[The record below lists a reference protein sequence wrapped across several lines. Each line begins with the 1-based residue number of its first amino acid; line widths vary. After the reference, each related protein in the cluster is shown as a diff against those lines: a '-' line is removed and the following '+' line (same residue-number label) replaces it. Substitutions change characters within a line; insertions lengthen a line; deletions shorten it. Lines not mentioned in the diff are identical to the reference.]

1 MKINKILILASAA
14 LLGACQVT
22 TPTNSEDTSLDLAQ
36 TLSFDSS
43 VEVGKLENGLSYYIA
58 ENTNPESRVYVRL
71 VVNAGSMN
79 EDDDQRGVAHIVE
92 HMAFNGTEH
101 YPGNDVIK
109 VLEEAGMKF
118 GVDINAFTD
127 FENTV
132 YTLNLPS
139 NDPETLELVMG
150 ILSDWASNV
159 TMLKGDLDA
168 ERGIVLEEWR
178 ARLGP
183 MLRLGDKKSA
193 IEMAGSRYVTRDPIG
208 DPQTIQNVSKYRVA
222 DFYNRW
228 YRPDNMSVVV
238 VGDVQTEQVK
248 QLITQKMGDANV
260 PESELEKID
269 YSIPLVDGWRSE
281 VVSEE
286 GYSSP
291 SVEVSF
297 FSTFEPDLSFARYEQ
312 DLAHQIATRL
322 LNVRLQRWEQDED
335 NVVNAAN
342 FYSSN
347 VGRETTQAVFSLQLV
362 EGEYQE
368 ATEGLF
374 QFVAQLAQYGF
385 SEAEVN
391 GEISRLQGVIE
402 RGQDKKN
409 YSIDLAG
416 DLMVAA
422 ASGQILVS
430 KDQAYEL
437 NKYFL
442 DRITLQQVNE
452 AFLDIIEPKSRLVL
466 LTQPTDKRKPK
477 LASEWVESEWQ
488 MSMHTKQQPWVVD
501 DSNAVLPVVDPKP
514 GTLKQEKKWAEH
526 RITEYRLSNGS
537 KLVYRYS
544 DSNPGQVHFKALTE
558 GGLRSIPQSDYQ
570 ALRAAVSLVDDTGVG
585 EVSQA
590 DIQTIFRGNPVVMST
605 LVGDYQQGFSGWAKT
620 DSFEKMLKLFHL
632 KLASSPVSEK
642 SLKEYQVEMEQR
654 LNGSQFDGADRFVR
668 KVSELRFP
676 GIPTVYSDNGEQAPS
691 YTTEKLSD
699 VYQTYIAGKTDYTYF
714 VVGDISANE
723 LEQLAA
729 RYLSSIEVKEP
740 KRTFYDVKASSPM
753 VRYSTADSKEPR
765 AEVEIYLTQDSQWR
779 PDNAYYLELSG
790 ELVQEQLRLK
800 LREQASGV
808 YGVASWFWQDVHNPQ
823 AEGRILFTCAPE
835 RVDELI
841 SLTHSVLSFVA
852 KQGADE
858 QVLENK
864 LVQRD
869 DQIDRYLRSDLGM
882 LNAMEQS
889 YLLTDSPRL
898 IQAQSRANSEGN
910 KAKVDLIMRQF
921 LSEAERFEAVLLPEV
936 SAKTK

>member
-43 VEVGKLENGLSYYIA
+43 VEVGKLDNGLSYYIA

-79 EDDDQRGVAHIVE
+79 EGDDQRGVAHIVE

-139 NDPETLELVMG
+139 NDPETLELVMD

-193 IEMAGSRYVTRDPIG
+193 LEMAGSRYVTRDPIG
-208 DPQTIQNVSKYRVA
+208 DPHTIQNVSKYRVA

-238 VGDVQTEQVK
+238 VGDVKTEQVK
-248 QLITQKMGDANV
+248 QLITQKMGDANA

-297 FSTFEPDLSFARYEQ
+297 FSTFEPDLSYARYQQ

-322 LNVRLQRWEQDED
+322 INVRLQRWEQDED

-362 EGEYQE
+362 EGEYQQ
-368 ATEGLF
+368 ATQGLF
-374 QFVAQLAQYGF
+374 QFVAQLAQQGF

-437 NKYFL
+437 NMYFL
-442 DRITLQQVNE
+442 DRMTLQQVNE
-452 AFLDIIEPKSRLVL
+452 AFLDIIEPQSRLVL
-466 LTQPTDKRKPK
+466 LTQPTDERKPK

-488 MSMHTKQQPWVVD
+488 MSMRTKQQPWVVD
-501 DSNAVLPVVDPKP
+501 DSNAVLPVVNPKP

-526 RITEYRLSNGS
+526 RIAEYRLSNGS

-558 GGLRSIPQSDYQ
+558 GGLRSIPQSDYE
-570 ALRAAVSLVDDTGVG
+570 ALRTAVSLVDDTGVG

-590 DIQTIFRGNPVVMST
+590 DIQTIFRGNPVVMTT

-691 YTTEKLSD
+691 YTTEKLSE

-714 VVGDISANE
+714 VVGDISTSQIE
-723 LEQLAA
+723 ELAA
-729 RYLSSIEVKEP
+729 RYLSSIEVKEAS
-740 KRTFYDVKASSPM
+740 RSFYDLKAFSPK
-753 VRYSTADSKEPR
+753 VRYSADDSKEPR

-808 YGVASWFWQDVHNPQ
+808 YGVASWFWQDVYSPQ
-823 AEGRILFTCAPE
+823 AEGRIMFTCAPE

-841 SLTHSVLSFVA
+841 SLTHSVLSSVA

-898 IQAQSRANSEGN
+898 IQAQRKANSEAT
-910 KAKVDLIMRQF
+910 KLKVDAIMSQF
-921 LSEAERFEAVLLPEV
+921 LIEAERFEAVLKPKALPL
-936 SAKTK
+936 TQ

>member
-36 TLSFDSS
+36 TLSFDSN
-43 VEVGKLENGLSYYIA
+43 VEVGKIENGLSYYIA

-79 EDDDQRGVAHIVE
+79 EGDDQRGVAHIVE

-139 NDPETLELVMG
+139 NDPETLELVMD

-193 IEMAGSRYVTRDPIG
+193 LEMAGSRYVTRDPIG
-208 DPQTIQNVSKYRVA
+208 DPHTIQNVSKYRVA

-248 QLITQKMGDANV
+248 QLITQKMGDANA

-297 FSTFEPDLSFARYEQ
+297 FSTFEPDLSYARYQQ

-322 LNVRLQRWEQDED
+322 INVRLQRWEQDED

-362 EGEYQE
+362 EGEYQQ
-368 ATEGLF
+368 ATQGLF
-374 QFVAQLAQYGF
+374 QFVAQLAQQGF

-437 NKYFL
+437 NMYFL
-442 DRITLQQVNE
+442 DRMTLQQVNE
-452 AFLDIIEPKSRLVL
+452 AFLDIIEPQSRLVL
-466 LTQPTDKRKPK
+466 LTQPTDERKPK

-488 MSMHTKQQPWVVD
+488 MSMRTKQQPWVVD
-501 DSNAVLPVVDPKP
+501 DSNAVLPVVNPKP

-526 RITEYRLSNGS
+526 RIAEYRLSNGS

-558 GGLRSIPQSDYQ
+558 GGLRSIPQSDYE
-570 ALRAAVSLVDDTGVG
+570 ALRTAVSLVDDTGVG

-590 DIQTIFRGNPVVMST
+590 EIQTIFRGNPVVMTT

-691 YTTEKLSD
+691 YTTEKLSE
-699 VYQTYIAGKTDYTYF
+699 VYQTYIAGETDYTYF
-714 VVGDISANE
+714 VVGDISNSQIE
-723 LEQLAA
+723 ELAA
-729 RYLSSIEVKEP
+729 RYLSSIEVKEAS
-740 KRTFYDVKASSPM
+740 RSFYDLKAFSPK
-753 VRYSTADSKEPR
+753 VRYSADDSKEPR

-808 YGVASWFWQDVHNPQ
+808 YGVASWFWQDVYSPQ
-823 AEGRILFTCAPE
+823 AEGRIMFTCAPE

-841 SLTHSVLSFVA
+841 SLTHSVLRSVA

-898 IQAQSRANSEGN
+898 IQAQRKANSEAT
-910 KAKVDLIMRQF
+910 KLKVDAIMSQF
-921 LSEAERFEAVLLPEV
+921 LIEAERFEAVLKPKALPL
-936 SAKTK
+936 TQ

>member
-22 TPTNSEDTSLDLAQ
+22 TPTNNEDTSLDLAQ

-139 NDPETLELVMG
+139 NDPETLELVMD

-297 FSTFEPDLSFARYEQ
+297 FSTFEPDLSYARYQQ

-430 KDQAYEL
+430 KDQSYEL

-442 DRITLQQVNE
+442 GRITLQQVNE

-477 LASEWVESEWQ
+477 LVSEWVESEWQ
-488 MSMHTKQQPWVVD
+488 MSMRTKQQPWVVD

-544 DSNPGQVHFKALTE
+544 NSNPGQVHFKALTE

-570 ALRAAVSLVDDTGVG
+570 ALRTAVSLVDDTGVG
-585 EVSQA
+585 EVPQA

-808 YGVASWFWQDVHNPQ
+808 YGVASWFWQDVHSPQ
-823 AEGRILFTCAPE
+823 AEGRILFTCAPG

-841 SLTHSVLSFVA
+841 SLTHSVLSSVA

-898 IQAQSRANSEGN
+898 IQAQRRANSEGN

>member
-36 TLSFDSS
+36 TLSFDSN
-43 VEVGKLENGLSYYIA
+43 VEVGKIENGLSYYIA

-79 EDDDQRGVAHIVE
+79 EGDDQRGVAHIVE

-139 NDPETLELVMG
+139 NDPETLELVMD

-193 IEMAGSRYVTRDPIG
+193 LEMAGSRYVTRDPIG
-208 DPQTIQNVSKYRVA
+208 DPHTIQNVSKYRVA

-248 QLITQKMGDANV
+248 QLITQKMGDANA

-297 FSTFEPDLSFARYEQ
+297 FSTFEPDLSYARYQQ

-322 LNVRLQRWEQDED
+322 INVRLQRWEQDED

-362 EGEYQE
+362 EGEYQQ
-368 ATEGLF
+368 ATQGLF
-374 QFVAQLAQYGF
+374 QFVAQLAQQGF

-430 KDQAYEL
+430 KNQAYEL

-442 DRITLQQVNE
+442 DRMTLQQVNE
-452 AFLDIIEPKSRLVL
+452 AFLDIIEPQSRLVL
-466 LTQPTDKRKPK
+466 LTQPTDERKPK

-488 MSMHTKQQPWVVD
+488 MSMRTKQQPWVVD
-501 DSNAVLPVVDPKP
+501 DSNAVLPVVNPKP

-526 RITEYRLSNGS
+526 RIAEYRLSNGS

-558 GGLRSIPQSDYQ
+558 GGLRSIPQSDYE
-570 ALRAAVSLVDDTGVG
+570 ALRTAVSLVDDTGVG

-590 DIQTIFRGNPVVMST
+590 EIQTIFRGNPVVMTT

-714 VVGDISANE
+714 VVGDISTSQIE
-723 LEQLAA
+723 ELAA
-729 RYLSSIEVKEP
+729 RYLSSIEVKEAS
-740 KRTFYDVKASSPM
+740 RSFYDLKAFSPE
-753 VRYSTADSKEPR
+753 VRYSADDSKEPR

-808 YGVASWFWQDVHNPQ
+808 YGVASWFWQDVYSPQ
-823 AEGRILFTCAPE
+823 AEGRIMFTCAPE

-841 SLTHSVLSFVA
+841 SLTHSVLSSVA

-898 IQAQSRANSEGN
+898 IQAQRKANSEAT
-910 KAKVDLIMRQF
+910 KLKVEAIMSQF
-921 LSEAERFEAVLLPEV
+921 LIEAERFEAVLKPKALPL
-936 SAKTK
+936 TQ